1 MTAQGFVAKT
11 LRFTL
16 KKPAK
21 FRNIALLNSFLAGLQ
36 KELPGNRRA
45 GGVSPRIYIGTR
57 FFSE

>member
-36 KELPGNRRA
+36 KVE
-45 GGVSPRIYIGTR
+45 
-57 FFSE
+57 